1 MTHSFSLLPE
11 VFAICRLHG
20 DHAIP
25 PWAVTGM
32 FFSITRSPDEVSI
45 VCPQSNVPERTRCHR
60 GWRCLKLEG
69 VLDPM
74 MVGVISSIAAPLAE
88 GGVSIFVI
96 STFDTDYLLVKH
108 ENLEKATQILTA
120 HGHTV
125 TH

>member
-1 MTHSFSLLPE
+1 MTHAFTVLPE

-45 VCPQSNVPERTRCHR
+45 VCPQTNVPERVRCHR
-60 GWRCLKLEG
+60 GWRCLKLDG
-69 VLDPM
+69 VFDPM
-74 MVGVISSIAAPLAE
+74 VVGVISEISAPLAE

-96 STFDTDYLLVKH
+96 STHDTDYLLVH
-108 ENLEKATQILTA
+108 HDDLEKAAGILTA
-120 HGHTV
+120 HGHKV